1 MIKINDLQKHFG
13 KLNVLNSISCQFE
26 KGAVTAVVGPNGSGK
41 TTMIK
46 CILGLVKP
54 DDGTILIDGKR
65 LNGDWLYRQHIG
77 YMPQIARFPE
87 NLTVNEIIRMVKDIR
102 INEKNYDDELYHQ
115 FRLEREKSKRLHTLS
130 GGTRQKLSAMIAF
143 LFNPKILILDEPT
156 AGLDPAASSRL
167 KDKII
172 KEKANGKTFIMT
184 SHIMS
189 ELEELSDNLVFILDG
204 QIRFKG
210 TIKNIMTD
218 THEDKL
224 ERAVAWMMEKNA
236 V

>member
-1 MIKINDLQKHFG
+1 LIKIDNLQKQFG
-13 KLNVLNSISCQFE
+13 KLVVLNSIACEFNRAS
-26 KGAVTAVVGPNGSGK
+26 VTAVVGPNGSGK

-54 DDGTILIDGKR
+54 DDGTIQIDGKK
-65 LNGDWLYRQHIG
+65 LNGDWLYREHIG

-87 NLTVNEIIRMVKDIR
+87 NLTVSEIIRMIKDMR
-102 INEKNYDDELYHQ
+102 INENKYDDELYHQ
-115 FRLEREKSKRLHTLS
+115 FRLDQEKSKRLHTLS
-130 GGTRQKLSAMIAF
+130 GGTRQKLSAVIAF

-167 KDKII
+167 KDKIL
-172 KEKANGKTFIMT
+172 KEKANGKTFIIT

-189 ELEELSDNLVFILDG
+189 ELEELSDNLVFLLDG

-218 THEDKL
+218 TREDKL